1 MACAVDSQMP
11 LEKLEWKCKGRR
23 GYLPLMDV
31 ANAANMHF
39 KLLILLSVDPFTRE
53 RRQVQ
58 FLSANQKATE
68 HWALLKKLSAAID
81 YRYRPPL
88 AN

>member
-1 MACAVDSQMP
+1 M
-11 LEKLEWKCKGRR
+11 ERR
-23 GYLPLMDV
+23 HYLTLMDV
-31 ANAANMHF
+31 ANAANIHF
-39 KLLILLSVDPFTRE
+39 NLLILLYVDPFTRE
-53 RRQVQ
+53 RCQVQ

-81 YRYRPPL
+81 CRYRPLL